1 MNKTLSTSSLS
12 SRFLDGI
19 SNSLLPVISW
29 FPLIMAALTVAVV
42 SLRYGLGVGAITAQ
56 EGVIYLHSALFL
68 LGASCTLGADGH
80 VRVDIF
86 YRRFSDRQQAW
97 VNALGHTRFTLPL
110 CLLIGITCWGYV
122 TESWAIR
129 EVSPEPGGIPAV
141 FILKSLIPAMAA
153 LLLLQATSEIL
164 KSLTILTAEPDDAS

>member
-1 MNKTLSTSSLS
+1 
-12 SRFLDGI
+12 
-19 SNSLLPVISW
+19 
-29 FPLIMAALTVAVV
+29 
-42 SLRYGLGVGAITAQ
+42 
-56 EGVIYLHSALFL
+56 
-68 LGASCTLGADGH
+68 
-80 VRVDIF
+80 
-86 YRRFSDRQQAW
+86 
-97 VNALGHTRFTLPL
+97 
-110 CLLIGITCWGYV
+110 V